1 MDNNIHEYAKRIY
14 LDKDVIN
21 VSKLESLLKKNSE
34 RYFEALDCKLNEATI
49 VISENT
55 CFIEYNNERKVL
67 NAHCGCAENLLSLIT
82 QDELFSVLNDNYVF
96 IILDVIYCDGYESFD
111 TIQYITKGI
120 NKALKAIGECGYDNR
135 MYIAQ
140 MDAYTALFV

>member
-1 MDNNIHEYAKRIY
+1 MSNIHEYAKRIY

-21 VSKLESLLKKNSE
+21 ISKLESILKNNSE

-49 VISENT
+49 TVRDNS
-55 CFIEYNNERKVL
+55 CFIERNNKRELL

-82 QDELFSVLNDNYVF
+82 EDELFSVLNGNYVF
-96 IILDVIYCDGYESFD
+96 IILNVIYCDGCEAFD
-111 TIQYITKGI
+111 TIQYITQDI
-120 NKALKAIGECGYDNR
+120 NKALKAIDEYDYDSR

-140 MDAYTALFV
+140 MDAYAALYV

>member
-14 LDKDVIN
+14 LDKNVIN

-34 RYFEALDCKLNEATI
+34 RYFEALDCKLNEATV
-49 VISENT
+49 VIKNNT
-55 CFIEYNNERKVL
+55 CVIEHNNKREVL

-82 QDELFSVLNDNYVF
+82 QDELFSILNDNYVF
-96 IILDVIYCDGYESFD
+96 IILDVVYCDGYESFD
-111 TIQYITKGI
+111 DVQYITKDI

-140 MDAYTALFV
+140 MDAYTDLFV